1 MTTVRDNSF
10 DILKG
15 VLILLVVFG
24 HSVQDVCVYNGIDPY
39 HVNSFNFVYL
49 FHMPLFVFV
58 SGYFSHSIA
67 NKRFSEVFKSKA
79 LRLLLPWFVWSSI
92 DLMLNAVLGHIEFN
106 GLSSIAS
113 SLFYQY
119 TKIWY
124 LVCVFVLSIVY
135 YPIIYFCKG
144 GGNKFLILSLGIVV
158 LWILSLLFADRPVI
172 AAVNMLQ
179 ISRQFLVFGLGVLYY
194 YQKDKIKVMHIAAI
208 AALALIGILINFHF
222 NGVWFGDYTLEQK
235 IFNGL
240 CFTVIMFVILKFV
253 SNKLS
258 QLSGL
263 CRPIIWLGQNSLAI
277 YVIHMIGRTIC
288 KQADIVNTGSFTLD
302 SLCVM
307 ILYLVFSLSLTLII
321 KKLFNDKSYIFG
333 V

>member
-1 MTTVRDNSF
+1 MATVRDNSF

-15 VLILLVVFG
+15 ILILLVVFG
-24 HSVQDVCVYNGIDPY
+24 HSVRDVCVYNGVDCY
-39 HVNSFNFVYL
+39 HVNSFNLVYL
-49 FHMPLFVFV
+49 FHMPLFIFV

-67 NKRFSEVFKSKA
+67 NKCFSEVIKSKG

-92 DLMLNAVLGHIEFN
+92 DLILNVIFGNIEFDSI
-106 GLSSIAS
+106 SSIAS

-119 TKIWY
+119 SKIWY
-124 LVCVFVLSIVY
+124 LVCVFVLSIAY
-135 YPIIYFCKG
+135 SPIVKFFKG
-144 GGNKFLILSLGIVV
+144 GGIKFLILSLGIIV
-158 LWILSLLFADRPVI
+158 LWILSLLLADRPVI

-179 ISRQFLVFGLGVLYY
+179 ISRQFLVFGLGVIYY
-194 YQKDKIKVMHIAAI
+194 YQKDKIKFKHIAAI
-208 AALALIGILINFHF
+208 SVLALVGILVNFHF

-277 YVIHMIGRTIC
+277 YVIHMVGRTIC
-288 KQADIVNTGSFTLD
+288 KQIGIVNTGSLTLD

-307 ILYLVFSLSLTLII
+307 VLYLIFSLSLTLII
-321 KKLFNDKSYIFG
+321 KKLFNNKSYIFG